1 MLQNRN
7 AKESRNSFTARLFLI
22 ESDHESTIRL
32 SKTCQL
38 VSSGSVVWTSL
49 NEYDDTAFQRR
60 HRFSAAG
67 KFVDNETD
75 YYVLARLTI
84 IINRFTFSATRLT
97 RRLELSRAAWPRFLF
112 APFDPQSRPTFL
124 IKRDPPI
131 NSRVTEMD
139 ARRSHWSRISSIF
152 FYLQWP
158 LSILPVSL
166 PIYLYFS
173 QHDVPVELSNLVT
186 NDL

>member
-1 MLQNRN
+1 M
-7 AKESRNSFTARLFLI
+7 I
-22 ESDHESTIRL
+22 ERDHESTIRL

-38 VSSGSVVWTSL
+38 VGSGSSVVWTSL

-112 APFDPQSRPTFL
+112 APFDPQSRSTFL

-131 NSRVTEMD
+131 NSRVTVMN
-139 ARRSHWSRISSIF
+139 ARGSHWSRI
-152 FYLQWP
+152 
-158 LSILPVSL
+158 L
-166 PIYLYFS
+166 PIFSICNGLYLFYEFLYPFIFIS
-173 QHDVPVELSNLVT
+173 VSTMFESNWVIWLRT
-186 NDL
+186 IFKLPIFTSRLHI